1 MIKQQI
7 DADIKKAML
16 GGDKQLVSAL
26 RNLKSAILYAEVAAG
41 KKEEGLPEAD
51 VIGLLQ
57 KEAKKRQESA
67 EMYKTGGAPDK
78 AAAEEYEKKV
88 IDDYLPEAM
97 SEEDVEKLIDEAVVS
112 VGELSRQTMGQVIG
126 FVKSKAGGS
135 VDGGT
140 VAKLVQKRL

>member
-7 DADIKKAML
+7 EEDIKKAML

-41 KKEEGLPEAD
+41 KKDEGLPEAE
-51 VIGLLQ
+51 VITLLQ

-67 EMYKTGGAPDK
+67 EMYKKGGAPDK
-78 AAAEEYEKKV
+78 AVAEEYEKTV
-88 IDDYLPEAM
+88 IDGYLPEAM
-97 SEEDVEKLIDEAVVS
+97 SEEEVDKLIDEAVAN

-126 FVKSKAGGS
+126 FVKTKAGGS